1 MTMNISVTSEG
12 VTFETDIYLEALTK
26 IANAKAYIE
35 TALPNSREKSCA
47 ITKLDEAFM
56 WIHRYESL
64 FPTMEE

>member
-1 MTMNISVTSEG
+1 MDISVTSEG

-26 IANAKAYIE
+26 IANTKTYIE

-64 FPTMEE
+64 LPTEDER

>member
-1 MTMNISVTSEG
+1 MAVTG
-12 VTFETDIYLEALTK
+12 KEALTK

-64 FPTMEE
+64 LSTMKE